1 MYMSVSIENKMGSFP
16 DLSIIKGS
24 TSYLQPNSLHR
35 LFEDVADSKA
45 DDIALIYE
53 DGDILNR
60 YTYKELNGLSNRI
73 ARALYDTIRN
83 NNLPRNNDE
92 DYIIAVNMQP
102 SDKLVITLLA
112 IWKCGAAYLPL
123 DPSFPQ
129 PRVEHIIQESK
140 PAVIIYEEDSSAFLN
155 TKGLSYD
162 TLLELSSN
170 YNNFN
175 LSDKETLEQ
184 MKDDL
189 AIVLYTSGS
198 TGIPKGVRLPHK
210 VILNRLQW
218 QFKTFPYSV
227 TEKVGVFKTALTFV
241 DSISEIWGPLL
252 NGLAILVVR
261 KAITQDPEKLV
272 TLLEKYKVGIGSI
285 VLTTS
290 IYSHLIAQITLRKV
304 IMTVSVREIQFTYEN
319 IKNWKCV

>member
-1 MYMSVSIENKMGSFP
+1 M
-16 DLSIIKGS
+16 
-24 TSYLQPNSLHR
+24 
-35 LFEDVADSKA
+35 
-45 DDIALIYE
+45 
-53 DGDILNR
+53 
-60 YTYKELNGLSNRI
+60 
-73 ARALYDTIRN
+73 
-83 NNLPRNNDE
+83 
-92 DYIIAVNMQP
+92 
-102 SDKLVITLLA
+102 
-112 IWKCGAAYLPL
+112 
-123 DPSFPQ
+123 
-129 PRVEHIIQESK
+129 
-140 PAVIIYEEDSSAFLN
+140 
-155 TKGLSYD
+155 
-162 TLLELSSN
+162 
-170 YNNFN
+170 
-175 LSDKETLEQ
+175 
-184 MKDDL
+184 
-189 AIVLYTSGS
+189 
-198 TGIPKGVRLPHK
+198 
-210 VILNRLQW
+210 NRLQW